1 MDTATWLR
9 SASAADLL
17 AASRDMEVWT
27 PARRTSLLSSS
38 EVSLAPSV
46 LEAARQCGDPFP
58 VLTWLA
64 SVTDIRPP
72 PTEDFVRH
80 FSTLGP
86 LLESSLSEGC
96 PIPLRRCSFQVLRHL
111 GRGGHMLRRQLAPN
125 VLEHLLKALQLESLR
140 ASAAAALCN
149 LASEPSVRVAA
160 VLPAVPLLLQA
171 LPNTEELEADDMV
184 AALGVLAQGETN
196 AALIESMVQP
206 LLGQLPR
213 NSSIL
218 TSTVLEVLSDVTKA
232 TGPGGAVAPIIAAD
246 SRLAN
251 ALSRSLENSQA
262 SSLTTS
268 LRLCVLLQDFPS
280 FNRNFQNAGGEQVLR
295 GLQQRLS
302 FEEMRMATRG
312 YFGGL
317 GGFSKKFCQ
326 MSCVDPSCNGA
337 DCETP
342 MMPMSDGK
350 APPSRLEIVEQLLS
364 SMET

>member
-17 AASRDMEVWT
+17 AASRDMEGWP
-27 PARRTSLLSSS
+27 PARRNSLLSSS
-38 EVSLAPSV
+38 EPLAAAV

-72 PTEDFVRH
+72 PSEDFVRH

-86 LLESSLSEGC
+86 LLESSLSSGC
-96 PIPLRRCSFQVLRHL
+96 SIPLRRCSFQVLRHL

-125 VLEHLLKALQLESLR
+125 VLEHLLKALRLEALR

-160 VLPAVPLLLQA
+160 LPAVPLLLQA

-196 AALIESMVQP
+196 ADLIESMVQP

-218 TSTVLEVLSDVTKA
+218 TSTVLEVLSDLTKA
-232 TGPGGAVAPIIAAD
+232 TGPGGAVAPILAAD

-251 ALSRSLENSQA
+251 ALSRSLEISQA

-280 FNRNFQNAGGEQVLR
+280 FNQNFQNAGGEQVLR

-302 FEEMRMATRG
+302 FEEMRNATRG

-337 DCETP
+337 NCE
-342 MMPMSDGK
+342 MPMLDGK
-350 APPSRLEIVEQLLS
+350 APPRDCRATSLLHGDLRV
-364 SMET
+364 